1 MVPVIWFLS
10 TRMSQMMI
18 VFLMAGC
25 LECRIP
31 PSSWRVIG
39 VPSSL

>member
-1 MVPVIWFLS
+1 
-10 TRMSQMMI
+10 MMM

-39 VPSSL
+39 VPSSWWILWICCVISSVGV